1 MILLA
6 LWVISKKEI
15 AKKERTFNHKVH
27 EESPYK
33 GYHNIMTEDGLSKII
48 IGLAIKVHNNLGL
61 WRCKAWCWI

>member
-1 MILLA
+1 
-6 LWVISKKEI
+6 VISKKEI

-33 GYHNIMTEDGLSKII
+33 GYHNIMTEDGLSKMI

-61 WRCKAWCWI
+61 